1 MHYYLMEVSIMDEK
15 MNLEYIE
22 EIRECF
28 NEVPEEFRA
37 AVTKSIAHDISIMAY
52 TLRAVVDGKV
62 PAAKG

>member
-1 MHYYLMEVSIMDEK
+1 MREE
-15 MNLEYIE
+15 MNLESFE
-22 EIRECF
+22 EIRECLS
-28 NEVPEEFRA
+28 EVPEEFRA